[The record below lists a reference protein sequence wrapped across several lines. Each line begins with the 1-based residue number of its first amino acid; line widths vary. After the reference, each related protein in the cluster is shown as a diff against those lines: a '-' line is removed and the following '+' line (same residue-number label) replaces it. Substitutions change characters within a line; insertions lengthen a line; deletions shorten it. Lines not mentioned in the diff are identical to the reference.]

1 MKQLRNLFPPV
12 IGSLLAVR
20 HRRKNQKAGRA
31 SKTLFAIWLTALACA
46 LICAQIASASV
57 TGSISGIVEDPKGAV
72 IPGATVTAVNTETGV
87 KSTTTTDASGFYSF
101 PELPLGNYEVIIGQT
116 GFKQYEQTGLV
127 INVDTA
133 LRVDATLPVGEVTQ
147 AVTVSSTAVHVET
160 TSTQLGQ
167 VITGSQMTTVPLN
180 GRSYTD
186 LLALQPGVAPQASGE
201 YVTYTNSGSPVSG
214 DLSGGGLSIN
224 GQRETA
230 NGFTVNGADVNEGV
244 YQYTSIIPN
253 LDSIAE
259 FRILTGNFDAEY
271 GNYGGGQIM
280 VVTKSGTNEFKG
292 ELFEFLRNDDFD
304 ARNYFSPTRGSFKQN
319 QFGGTAGGAVRRD
332 KAFFFADYQGTR
344 NVVGQN
350 SGDILVPSQA
360 ERGGDFSAEANSF
373 YTVQNGQITP
383 YTVGGTFWANTLFQE
398 LGYPVT
404 ANEPYY
410 MPGCTSASQCVF
422 PNAVIPRSAFSSPAQ
437 HLLQYIPLPN
447 AGPYFSTSAYNETL
461 RDDKGGA
468 RFDENTRWGML
479 SAYYMLDDFNLVSP
493 YATSSLPGFSSQNA
507 GRAQLVELG
516 DTKTFGSSTL
526 NDFHI
531 SYMRNAI
538 LQNAPISGQGLGPT
552 FSSLGFVEGFN
563 TLGLG
568 PVASNYEGVPPIGL
582 NEFSF
587 GTSSAV
593 TRQIDNLYQVE
604 DGYSKVIGTHSL
616 KFGGGFHYDQSGLL
630 WPNLTSDGD
639 FGFSGTETGSDFADF
654 LIGAPS
660 YFAQGAP
667 NGFPNRAHYLGLYGQ
682 DSWRARPN
690 LTFNYGLRWDVI
702 QFWYSPKNEV
712 DAMIPGEQSIVFPG
726 APTGLVFPGDPGVPR
741 TIAPTGYHNF
751 APRLGLAYSPSISS
765 GTLGK
770 ITGGPGKSSIRLG
783 YGIFYTQIEDLN
795 LQVETDY
802 PFGLYYVAPVPPLF
816 ATPYVDRATGKSEG
830 QRFPVAFPPP
840 PSRSHPDNNV
850 NWAQF
855 EPISSNPVIYGG
867 DRIPYTEE
875 YSLSVQRQF
884 GSNTLLTLTYAGAEG
899 HRLIVSLESNPGIP
913 ALCLSVSQPSE
924 VMPGRPTCGPF
935 GENGVYYP
943 VTGGVINST
952 RAPFGPLFGAND
964 YYTTI
969 GNSNYN
975 ALESTLSH
983 RSGRTD
989 FLLGYTYSKSIDNG
1003 SGIVDHL
1010 YPFNHNATRGL
1021 SAFDITNNFVGSY
1034 SYILP
1039 FDKLCGQ
1046 CSIAQGWQ
1054 LSGITRFASGFPVT
1068 MNEQDDH
1075 SLLGTGAAGIGGDV
1089 DVPNF
1094 TPGNLEF
1101 NNPRKGDPYFNTSLF
1116 SPEQI
1121 GQFGN
1126 SKPRFFH
1133 GPGEN
1138 NFDMALLKTFRL
1150 PESKSLEFR
1159 AEFFNVFN
1167 HTQFS
1172 LPSGNINSGT
1182 FGFVTQAQAARIGQ
1196 LGLKLSF

>member
-1 MKQLRNLFPPV
+1 MNQLRKIFTPV
-12 IGSLLAVR
+12 TGSLPAMARRINRPALRFLKAPSRTLLA
-20 HRRKNQKAGRA
+20 
-31 SKTLFAIWLTALACA
+31 ALACG
-46 LICAQIASASV
+46 LIFAQISWASV
-57 TGSISGIVEDPKGAV
+57 TGSISGIVKDPHGAV
-72 IPGATVTAVNTETGV
+72 IPGVSVVAVNTQTGV
-87 KSTTTTDASGFYSF
+87 RNTTTTDASGFYSF
-101 PELPLGNYEVIIGQT
+101 PELPLGDYEIIIQQA

-127 INVDTA
+127 INVNTA
-133 LRVDATLPVGEVTQ
+133 LRVDVTLQLGQVSQ
-147 AVTVSSTAVHVET
+147 SVTVSSTAVHVET

-167 VITGSQMTTVPLN
+167 VITGANMTTVPLN

-186 LLALQPGVAPQASGE
+186 LLALQPGVAPQSSGE
-201 YVTYTNSGSPVSG
+201 YITYTNSGSPVSG

-280 VVTKSGTNEFKG
+280 VVTKSGTNQFNG
-292 ELFEFLRNDDFD
+292 DVFEFLRNDDFD
-304 ARNYFSPTRGSFKQN
+304 ARNFFSPTRGSYKQN
-319 QFGGTAGGAVRRD
+319 EFGGTLGGPIRHNR
-332 KAFFFADYQGTR
+332 AFFFVDYQGTR
-344 NVVGQN
+344 NTVGQA
-350 SGDILVPSQA
+350 SGNILVPSQS
-360 ERGGDFSAEANSF
+360 ERAGNFSSVASQL
-373 YTVQNGQITP
+373 TG
-383 YTVGGTFWANTLFQE
+383 TVGGSHWANTLSQE
-398 LGYPVT
+398 LGYPV
-404 ANEPYY
+404 AAGEPYY
-410 MPGCTSASQCVF
+410 LPGCTSAAQCVF
-422 PNAVIPRSAFSSPAQ
+422 PNATIPQSAFSSPAQ

-447 AGPYFSTSAYNETL
+447 SGSYFATSAYNETL
-461 RDDKGGA
+461 RDDKGGF
-468 RFDENTRWGML
+468 RFDENMRWGMV
-479 SAYYMLDDFNLVSP
+479 SAYYMLDDFTVVSP
-493 YATSSLPGFSSQNA
+493 YATSSLPGFTSQNA
-507 GRAQLVELG
+507 GRAQLVDLS
-516 DTKTFGSSTL
+516 DTKSFGSSTL
-526 NDFHI
+526 NDLHI
-531 SYMRNAI
+531 SYMRNAL
-538 LQNAPISGQGLGPT
+538 LQNAPITGQGLGPT
-552 FSSLGFVEGFN
+552 FSSLGFAEGFN

-568 PVASNYEGVPPIGL
+568 PVAPKYEGVPPISL

-593 TRQIDNLYQVE
+593 TRQIDNLYQVQE
-604 DGYSKVIGTHSL
+604 EYSKIIRTHSL

-639 FGFSGTETGSDFADF
+639 FSFSGNETGNDFADF

-660 YFAQGAP
+660 SFAQGAP
-667 NGFPNRAHYLGLYGQ
+667 NGFPNRAHYLGLFGQ

-690 LTFNYGLRWDVI
+690 LTLNYGLRWDVI

-726 APTGLVFPGDPGVPR
+726 APKGLVFPGDPGVPR

-751 APRLGLAYSPSISS
+751 APRVGMAYSPSGSG

-770 ITGGPGKSSIRLG
+770 ITGGPGRSSIRIS
-783 YGIFYTQIEDLN
+783 YGMFYTQIEDLN

-816 ATPYVDRATGKSEG
+816 ATPYVDRATGNSEG
-830 QRFPVAFPPP
+830 QRFPVVFPPP
-840 PSRSHPDNNV
+840 PSPSHPDNKV

-867 DRIPYTEE
+867 DRVPYTED

-884 GSNTLLTLTYAGAEG
+884 GSDTLLTLTYAGAEG
-899 HRLIVSLESNPGIP
+899 HRLMVSLESNPGNP
-913 ALCLSVSQPSE
+913 ALCLSVSQASE
-924 VMPGRPTCGPF
+924 VLPGTPTCGPL

-943 VTGGVINST
+943 ATGGVINST

-964 YYTTI
+964 YYITI

-975 ALESTLSH
+975 ALETSLHHNSK
-983 RSGRTD
+983 RAE
-989 FLLGYTYSKSIDNG
+989 FLLGYTYSKSLDNG

-1021 SAFDITNNFVGSY
+1021 SAFDITNNFVASY
-1034 SYILP
+1034 SYTLP
-1039 FDKLCGQ
+1039 LERLFRP
-1046 CSIAQGWQ
+1046 GW
-1054 LSGITRFASGFPVT
+1054 LMEGWKVSGITRFATGFPVT
-1068 MNEQDDH
+1068 MSEQDDR
-1075 SLLGTGAAGIGGDV
+1075 SLLGTGSAGIGGDV

-1094 TPGNLEF
+1094 TPGNLHIT
-1101 NNPRKGDPYFNTSLF
+1101 NPRTGLPYFNTTLF
-1116 SPEQI
+1116 SLEQL
-1121 GQFGN
+1121 GQFGD

-1138 NFDMALLKTFRL
+1138 NFDLALLKDFHLR
-1150 PESKSLEFR
+1150 ESKSLEFR

-1167 HTQFS
+1167 HTQFES
-1172 LPSGNINSGT
+1172 PNGNINSGT
-1182 FGFVTQAQAARIGQ
+1182 FGVVTGAQDPRIGQ
-1196 LGLKLSF
+1196 LALKFSF